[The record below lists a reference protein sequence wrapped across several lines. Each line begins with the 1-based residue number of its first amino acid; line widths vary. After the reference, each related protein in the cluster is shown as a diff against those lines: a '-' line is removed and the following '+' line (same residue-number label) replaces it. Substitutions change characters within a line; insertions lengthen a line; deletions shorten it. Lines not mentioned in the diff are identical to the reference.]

1 MSVAAVSAAREPRPA
16 GGWPLW
22 RRQIA
27 AVVSIEV
34 RKNLLRGGSL
44 LVLMMAVAPTLFL
57 GLRWAIM
64 VATHHDETTAIET
77 TVLAQVLQV
86 FLLRTALFFG
96 CVGIFTHLFRGEI
109 LQRSLHY
116 YFLAPMRREVLLVA
130 KYLAGVVLA
139 WTAFVPAT
147 LGAVVLV
154 YLPSGAAGREYLL
167 HGPGLGQAIAYLG
180 VVALGCVG
188 YGAVFLLMGLWA
200 RNPLLPAAA
209 LLGWE
214 WLNFL
219 LPPLLKRLSVI
230 HYLQSLCPV
239 PVDQGP
245 LALPAEATSAPVAIL
260 GLLALAAFLLWL
272 GMRRVRRLELLYG
285 ED

>member
-1 MSVAAVSAAREPRPA
+1 MSVAVAADPRDARPA

-22 RRQIA
+22 RRQTA

-44 LVLMMAVAPTLFL
+44 LVLLMAVAPAAFL
-57 GLRWAIM
+57 ALRWAIVV
-64 VATHHDETTAIET
+64 VARREETTAVET
-77 TVLAQVLQV
+77 AVLAQVFQI
-86 FLLRTALFFG
+86 FLLRTAMFFG

-116 YFLAPMRREVLLVA
+116 YFLAPMRREVLLLA

-139 WTAFVPAT
+139 WTAFLPAT
-147 LGAVVLV
+147 LGSLVVV

-167 HGPGLGQAIAYLG
+167 HGPGLGQAVAYLG
-180 VVALGCVG
+180 VAALGCVG

-219 LPPLLKRLSVI
+219 LPPALKRLSVI

-260 GLLALAAFLLWL
+260 GLLLLAALLL
-272 GMRRVRRLELLYG
+272 VLAMRRVRRLELVYG

>member
-1 MSVAAVSAAREPRPA
+1 MSVIESRPA

-27 AVVSIEV
+27 AIVGSEV

-44 LVLMMAVAPTLFL
+44 LVLLLALLPAGFL
-57 GLRWAIM
+57 LLRWVIVVFTRRA
-64 VATHHDETTAIET
+64 ETTAIET
-77 TVLAQVLQV
+77 AVLAQAFQV
-86 FLLRTALFFG
+86 FLLRTAMFFG
-96 CVGIFTHLFRGEI
+96 CVAIFTHLFRGEI

-116 YFLAPMRREVLLVA
+116 YFLAPMRREVLLVG
-130 KYLAGVVLA
+130 KYLVGVVLA
-139 WTAFVPAT
+139 WTAFLPAT
-147 LGAVVLV
+147 AAAVVLV
-154 YLPSGAAGREYLL
+154 YLPSGVAGREYLL
-167 HGPGLGQAIAYLG
+167 HGPGLGQALAYLG
-180 VVALGCVG
+180 VAALGCIG
-188 YGAVFLLMGLWA
+188 YGAVFVLMGLWA
-200 RNPLLPAAA
+200 RNPLLPAAV

-219 LPPLLKRLSVI
+219 LPPMLKRLSVI

-245 LALPAEATSAPVAIL
+245 LALPSEATSAPVAVL
-260 GLLALAAFLLWL
+260 GLLLLAAALLFLA
-272 GMRRVRRLELLYG
+272 MRRVCRLELLYG